1 MVPEVLHATDRDT
14 SHGIHTALQKKKPPL
29 LLGLAIRCTKFCENK
44 VENTFVLINAAFST

>member
-44 VENTFVLINAAFST
+44 VEKTFVLINAAFST